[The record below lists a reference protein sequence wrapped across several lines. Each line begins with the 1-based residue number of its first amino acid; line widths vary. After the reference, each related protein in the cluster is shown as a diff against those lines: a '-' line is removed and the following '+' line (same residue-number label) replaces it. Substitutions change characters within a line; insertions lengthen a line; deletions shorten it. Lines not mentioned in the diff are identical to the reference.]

1 MNLLTLRFPCRSAS
15 HTQAHSDV
23 DRELSRICDSEG
35 MGVCVGVIDELKKVC
50 EPYGILVM
58 FDYILFVIVY
68 IYSTLKIGK
77 SL

>member
-1 MNLLTLRFPCRSAS
+1 
-15 HTQAHSDV
+15 
-23 DRELSRICDSEG
+23 